1 MCLAPFATNNL
12 ATAVP
17 AAPTPLK
24 TIRASDKSFL
34 TIFNALVSAANT
46 TIAVPC

>member
-1 MCLAPFATNNL
+1 MFLAPFATNNL

-24 TIRASDKSFL
+24 TILLDFKSFL
-34 TIFNALVSAANT
+34 TSFNALVSAAKT